1 MESKVPSRAPAEK
14 ITSTLASYIA
24 AANGTAL
31 PPAVVEKTKH
41 HILDTLAA
49 CVSGAQLAAGVRA
62 IAYVEAAGGPA
73 RATVIGAKLRAS
85 PIDAAFANGMMAHAD
100 ETDDSHAPSLTHPG
114 CAIVPAALAAAEHF
128 GRDGTAFIRAVSAGY
143 DVGCRVAAALGA
155 GKLHEQHRSS
165 HAIGGVF
172 GAAAAAGA
180 LAGFDAKRCAWLLS
194 YAAQQAAGLTSWRRD
209 RDHIEKAFVFAG
221 MPARNGMAT
230 AIMVA
235 NGFTAVEDTL
245 DGLPGLFAAY
255 PAASAPGRAVEQL
268 GERHDVMHATIKR
281 WCVGSPIQAALD
293 STLALCTGAAW
304 GPDDVDRIEVEIDS
318 HGARVVDG
326 RAMLD
331 VSLQHQVALMLADR
345 GLTFASSHDE
355 HRLADPVVAGLREKV
370 KLVPRDDMID
380 TDPPRQAKV
389 TIWLRD
395 GTRLFHHTRAVRGTP
410 ADPMTATE
418 VAEKALGLLRPVI
431 GEKAQQLVKAVF
443 ALEHVARVT
452 EFGKLLQP
460 DESLFV

>member
-1 MESKVPSRAPAEK
+1 MQTKPSRGDAAQS
-14 ITSTLASYIA
+14 ITSTLANYIA
-24 AANGTAL
+24 KAGAAAL
-31 PPAVVEKTKH
+31 SPAVVEKAKH
-41 HILDTLAA
+41 HILDSLAS

-62 IAYVEAAGGPA
+62 IAYIEAAGGPT

-85 PIDAAFANGMMAHAD
+85 TIDAAFANGMMAHAD

-114 CAIVPAALAAAEHF
+114 CAVVPAALAAAEHF

-143 DVGCRVAAALGA
+143 DVGCRVAAAPGGA
-155 GKLHEQHRSS
+155 KLHEQYHSS
-165 HAIGGVF
+165 HAIGGLF
-172 GAAAAAGA
+172 GAAAAAGV
-180 LAGFDAKRCAWLLS
+180 LAGFDARRCAYLLS
-194 YAAQQAAGLTSWRRD
+194 YAAQQPAGLTSWRRD

-221 MPARNGMAT
+221 MPARNGVAA
-230 AIMVA
+230 AIMVG
-235 NGFTAVEDTL
+235 NDFTGVEDTL
-245 DGLPGLFAAY
+245 EGMPGFFAAY
-255 PAASAPGRAVEQL
+255 PAASEPSRAIEQL
-268 GERHDVMHATIKR
+268 GERHEVMLTTIKR

-293 STLALCTGAAW
+293 SALALCTGAAW
-304 GPDDVDRIEVEIDS
+304 GPDDIDRIEVEIGSD
-318 HGARVVDG
+318 GARVVDG
-326 RAMLD
+326 RAMPD

-355 HRLADPVVAGLREKV
+355 RRLADPVVAGLRAKV
-370 KLVPRDDMID
+370 KLIPRDDMID

-410 ADPMTATE
+410 ADPMTQTE

-443 ALEHVARVT
+443 ALEQVT
-452 EFGKLLQP
+452 RMDELGKLLQP
-460 DESLFV
+460 D

>member
-1 MESKVPSRAPAEK
+1 METKASPRGSNEH

-24 AANGTAL
+24 KAGATAL
-31 PPAVVEKTKH
+31 PPAVIEKAKH

-49 CVSGAQLAAGVRA
+49 CVSGAQLAAGERA
-62 IAYVEAAGGPA
+62 IAYVQAETAPA
-73 RATVIGAKLRAS
+73 PATVIGAKLRTS

-114 CAIVPAALAAAEHF
+114 CAVVPAAVAAAEHF

-143 DVGCRVAAALGA
+143 DVGCRVSAALG
-155 GKLHEQHRSS
+155 GPKLHEEYHSS
-165 HAIGGVF
+165 HAIGGLF
-172 GAAAAAGA
+172 GAATAAGV
-180 LAGFDAKRCAWLLS
+180 LAGFDAKRCAYLLS

-221 MPARNGMAT
+221 MPARNGMAA

-235 NGFTAVEDTL
+235 NDFTGVEDTL
-245 DGLPGLFAAY
+245 EGVPGLFAAY
-255 PAASAPGRAVEQL
+255 PAASEPSRAVEQL
-268 GERHDVMHATIKR
+268 GERHEVMLTTIKR

-293 STLALCTGAAW
+293 STLALCTGAKW
-304 GPDDVDRIEVEIDS
+304 GPDDVDRIEVEIGSD
-318 HGARVVDG
+318 GARVVDG
-326 RAMLD
+326 RAMPD

-345 GLTFASSHDE
+345 GLTFTSSHDE
-355 HRLADPVVAGLREKV
+355 TRVADPVVAGLRAKV
-370 KLVPRDDMID
+370 KLIPRDDMID

-410 ADPMTATE
+410 ADPMTQTE
-418 VAEKALGLLRPVI
+418 VAEKALGLMQPVI
-431 GEKAQQLVKAVF
+431 GEKASQLIKAVF
-443 ALEHVARVT
+443 ALEQIARMD

-460 DESLFV
+460 D

>member
-1 MESKVPSRAPAEK
+1 MQTTPSRGDAAQS
-14 ITSTLASYIA
+14 ITSTLAAYIA
-24 AANGTAL
+24 KARATAL

-41 HILDTLAA
+41 HILDTLAS
-49 CVSGAQLAAGVRA
+49 CVSGAQLAAGTRA
-62 IAYVEAAGGPA
+62 IAYVEAGGGPA

-85 PIDAAFANGMMAHAD
+85 AIDAAFANGMMAHAD

-114 CAIVPAALAAAEHF
+114 CAVVPAALAAAEHF
-128 GRDGTAFIRAVSAGY
+128 GAHGTAFIRAVSAGY
-143 DVGCRVAAALGA
+143 DVGCRVASALGA

-172 GAAAAAGA
+172 GAAAAAGV
-180 LAGFDAKRCAWLLS
+180 LAGFDARRCAYLLS

-221 MPARNGMAT
+221 MPARNGMAA

-235 NGFTAVEDTL
+235 NDFTGVEHTL
-245 DGLPGLFAAY
+245 DGAPGFFAAY
-255 PAASAPGRAVEQL
+255 PAACEPARAVEQL
-268 GERHDVMHATIKR
+268 GERHEVMLATIKR

-293 STLALCTGAAW
+293 SALALCTGATW
-304 GPDDVDRIEVEIDS
+304 GPDDIERVEVEIGSD
-318 HGARVVDG
+318 GARVVDG
-326 RAMLD
+326 RAMPD

-355 HRLADPVVAGLREKV
+355 QRLADPVVASLRAKI
-370 KLVPRDDMID
+370 KLIPRDDMID

-410 ADPMTATE
+410 ADPMTQTE
-418 VAEKALGLLRPVI
+418 VAGKALGLMWPVI
-431 GEKAQQLVKAVF
+431 GEKAQQLVEAVF
-443 ALEHVARVT
+443 DLEHVARMT
-452 EFGKLLQP
+452 DLQKLLQP
-460 DESLFV
+460 

>member
-1 MESKVPSRAPAEK
+1 METKASPRAPAEK

-24 AANGTAL
+24 EANVRAL
-31 PPAVVEKTKH
+31 PPAVIEKTKH

-114 CAIVPAALAAAEHF
+114 CAVVPAALAAAEHF

-172 GAAAAAGA
+172 GAAAAAGV
-180 LAGFDAKRCAWLLS
+180 LAGFDAKRCAYLLS

-221 MPARNGMAT
+221 MPARNGMAA

-235 NGFTAVEDTL
+235 NGFTGVEDTL
-245 DGLPGLFAAY
+245 DGVPGFFAAY
-255 PAASAPGRAVEQL
+255 PAASEPSRAVEQL
-268 GERHDVMHATIKR
+268 GERHEVMHATIKR
-281 WCVGSPIQAALD
+281 WCVGSPIQAALN

-326 RAMLD
+326 RAMPD

-355 HRLADPVVAGLREKV
+355 HRLADPVVAGLRAKV
-370 KLVPRDDMID
+370 NLIPRDDMID

-410 ADPMTATE
+410 ADPMTQTE
-418 VAEKALGLLRPVI
+418 VAEKALGLYASGDWRKGAAAGQGGVYSGTCHQNGRPPELAATLI
-431 GEKAQQLVKAVF
+431 EI
-443 ALEHVARVT
+443 
-452 EFGKLLQP
+452 
-460 DESLFV
+460 

>member
-1 MESKVPSRAPAEK
+1 MLSRGETTAS

-24 AANGTAL
+24 KAGATAL
-31 PPAVVEKTKH
+31 PSAVVEKAKH
-41 HILDTLAA
+41 HILDTLAS
-49 CVSGAQLAAGVRA
+49 CVSGAQLAAGTRA
-62 IAYVEAAGGPA
+62 IAYIKAAGGPE

-114 CAIVPAALAAAEHF
+114 CAVVPAALAAAEHF

-143 DVGCRVAAALGA
+143 DVGCRVASTLGGA
-155 GKLHEQHRSS
+155 KLHEQYHSS

-172 GAAAAAGA
+172 GAAAAAGVLAA
-180 LAGFDAKRCAWLLS
+180 LDARGCAYLLS

-221 MPARNGMAT
+221 MPARNGIA
-230 AIMVA
+230 AAVMVI
-235 NGFTAVEDTL
+235 NGFTGVEDTL
-245 DGLPGLFAAY
+245 DGVPGFLAAY
-255 PAASAPGRAVEQL
+255 PDASEPARAVAQL
-268 GERHDVMHATIKR
+268 GEHHEVMLATIKR

-293 STLALCTGAAW
+293 STLALCAEAAW
-304 GPDDVDRIEVEIDS
+304 GPNDVDRIEVEIGSD
-318 HGARVVDG
+318 GARVVDG
-326 RAMLD
+326 RAMPD

-355 HRLADPVVAGLREKV
+355 KRLADPVVASLRAKV
-370 KLVPRDDMID
+370 RLIPRDDMID
-380 TDPPRQAKV
+380 TDPPRQANV

-410 ADPMTATE
+410 ADPMTRAE
-418 VAEKALGLLRPVI
+418 VAEKALGLLQPVI
-431 GEKAQQLVKAVF
+431 GEKAPRLVEAVL
-443 ALEHVARVT
+443 ALEHLT
-452 EFGKLLQP
+452 GMDELGKLLQP
-460 DESLFV
+460 R

>member
-1 MESKVPSRAPAEK
+1 MQTKPSRSDVDQK
-14 ITSTLASYIA
+14 ITSTLANYIA
-24 AANGTAL
+24 NASATAL

-49 CVSGAQLAAGVRA
+49 CVSGAQLAAGGRA
-62 IAYVEAAGGPA
+62 IAYIEAGGGPT

-114 CAIVPAALAAAEHF
+114 CAVVPAALAAAEHF

-143 DVGCRVAAALGA
+143 DVGCRVAAALGGA
-155 GKLHEQHRSS
+155 KLHEQYHSS
-165 HAIGGVF
+165 HAIGGLF
-172 GAAAAAGA
+172 GAAAAAGV
-180 LAGFDAKRCAWLLS
+180 LADFDAKRCAYLLS

-221 MPARNGMAT
+221 MPARNGMAA

-235 NGFTAVEDTL
+235 NDFTGVADTL
-245 DGLPGLFAAY
+245 EGLPGFFAAY
-255 PAASAPGRAVEQL
+255 PAASEPSRAVEQL
-268 GERHDVMHATIKR
+268 GERHEVMLTTIKR

-293 STLALCTGAAW
+293 SALALCTGATW
-304 GPDDVDRIEVEIDS
+304 GPDDIDRIEVEIGSD
-318 HGARVVDG
+318 GARVVDG
-326 RAMLD
+326 RAMPD

-355 HRLADPVVAGLREKV
+355 HRLTDPVVAGLRAKV
-370 KLVPRDDMID
+370 KLIPRDDMID

-410 ADPMTATE
+410 ADPMTQTE

-431 GEKAQQLVKAVF
+431 GETAPQLVKAVF
-443 ALEHVARVT
+443 ALEQVT
-452 EFGKLLQP
+452 RMDDFGKLLQP
-460 DESLFV
+460 

>member
-1 MESKVPSRAPAEK
+1 MMETKASLRAPNEK
-14 ITSTLASYIA
+14 ITSTLANYIA
-24 AANGTAL
+24 KANATAL
-31 PPAVVEKTKH
+31 SPAVVEKTKH
-41 HILDTLAA
+41 HIVDTLAA
-49 CVSGAQLAAGVRA
+49 CVSGAQLAAGARA

-73 RATVIGAKLRAS
+73 RATVAGAKLRAS
-85 PIDAAFANGMMAHAD
+85 AIDTAFVNGMMAHAD

-114 CAIVPAALAAAEHF
+114 CAVVPAALAAAEHF

-143 DVGCRVAAALGA
+143 DVGCRVAAALG
-155 GKLHEQHRSS
+155 GTKLHEQYHSS

-172 GAAAAAGA
+172 GAAAAAGV
-180 LAGFDAKRCAWLLS
+180 LAGFDARRCAYLLS

-221 MPARNGMAT
+221 MPARNGMAA

-235 NGFTAVEDTL
+235 NDFTGVEDTL
-245 DGLPGLFAAY
+245 EGLPGFFAAY
-255 PAASAPGRAVEQL
+255 PAASNPSRAVEQL
-268 GERHDVMHATIKR
+268 GERYEVMLATIKR

-304 GPDDVDRIEVEIDS
+304 GPDAVDRIEVEIDS
-318 HGARVVDG
+318 DGARVVDG
-326 RAMLD
+326 RAMPD

-355 HRLADPVVAGLREKV
+355 HRLADPVVAGLRAKV
-370 KLVPRDDMID
+370 KLIARDDMIG

-410 ADPMTATE
+410 ADPMTRAE
-418 VAEKALGLLRPVI
+418 VAEKALGLMRPVI
-431 GEKAQQLVKAVF
+431 GAKAPRLVEAVF
-443 ALEHVARVT
+443 ALEQVT
-452 EFGKLLQP
+452 RMDELGKLLQP
-460 DESLFV
+460 D